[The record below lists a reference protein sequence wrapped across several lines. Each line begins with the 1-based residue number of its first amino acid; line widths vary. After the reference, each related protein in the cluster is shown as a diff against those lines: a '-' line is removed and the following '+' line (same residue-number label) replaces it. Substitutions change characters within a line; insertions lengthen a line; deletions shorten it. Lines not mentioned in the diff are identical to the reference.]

1 MTKCKQINKSL
12 TNLKQ
17 QKARKRH
24 NLKQEFPKI
33 SREGK
38 QFNMKIIKIQRVD
51 LSDNYHRI
59 DSSS

>member
-24 NLKQEFPKI
+24 NLKQQFPKI
-33 SREGK
+33 NREGK